1 MAKIEQNNQLRTMF
15 IGLLLVFLLF
25 AILALYKRSD
35 LLATMNSEEGFA
47 SNQKPIAFRLF
58 YTDWCPHCQNIKPE
72 FKRLITNWNMA
83 KREMYWENNKLSY
96 QDVNIEMVNCEKDK
110 STCKDFDVQGY
121 PTMVLSIGDKN
132 IEYTGEG
139 KSHSDLMRFLEKNLL
154 KIGVSYK

>member
-1 MAKIEQNNQLRTMF
+1 
-15 IGLLLVFLLF
+15 
-25 AILALYKRSD
+25 
-35 LLATMNSEEGFA
+35 
-47 SNQKPIAFRLF
+47 
-58 YTDWCPHCQNIKPE
+58 
-72 FKRLITNWNMA
+72 
-83 KREMYWENNKLSY
+83 MYWENNKLSY